1 MRLKTAFAA
10 TLLLAMT
17 ASLPAAS
24 EDLRYCDHGKQLSRQ
39 RQHAE
44 AIRYFNHCIQAGQL
58 SAQSM
63 VSALLKRGKSL
74 ALTKQL
80 EFAIR
85 DFTAAIQYAPNSAA
99 AYHNRG
105 VAYAKASRMDE
116 ALADLSKAIQLAP
129 QELSSYLGRAVIYK
143 ARGEQKLAASDA
155 VIAKRLAQ
163 GG

>member
-1 MRLKTAFAA
+1 MRLKTVFAA
-10 TLLLAMT
+10 TLLLTVT
-17 ASLPAAS
+17 ASLPAAG

-44 AIRYFNHCIQAGQL
+44 AIRYFNHCIQAGRL
-58 SAQSM
+58 SAPSM

-74 ALTKQL
+74 ALTQQL
-80 EFAIR
+80 DYAIR

-105 VAYAKASRMDE
+105 VAYAKASRMDV

-129 QELSSYLGRAVIYK
+129 QEPSSYLGRAVIYK
-143 ARGEQKLAASDA
+143 ARGDEKLAANDA
-155 VIAKRLAQ
+155 AIAKRLAQ